1 MSEERREQARA
12 KRCHQGI
19 GLILHR
25 TRMATMRD
33 RGKVLLLFQGNRL
46 GGPTGTSEIG
56 AERVGGSRPGTRAC
70 GVPGLVFASA
80 GGGRQGRDGGSA

>member
-25 TRMATMRD
+25 ARMAAMRD
-33 RGKVLLLFQGNRL
+33 RGKVLVLFRGNRL
-46 GGPTGTSEIG
+46 DGATRATEIR
-56 AERVGGSRPGTRAC
+56 AERVGGSRAGTRAC

>member
-1 MSEERREQARA
+1 MSEESREQARA

-19 GLILHR
+19 GSILR
-25 TRMATMRD
+25 LTRMAAMRG
-33 RGKVLLLFQGNRL
+33 RGKVLLLFEGSRL
-46 GGPTGTSEIG
+46 GGPTGASEIG
-56 AERVGGSRPGTRAC
+56 AERVGGSRPAVRAC